1 MNRASVCSRV
11 GMNGND
17 KARKRNRDVASSG
30 SLPDTTLTGSSS
42 GSSSVT
48 GILDERIC
56 NLREAIDEIDAAL
69 AHRKVLNVRF
79 LEQIDREAE
88 EVKHHLNMLQEP
100 WKMGF
105 HPDVEFLRLS
115 FHKSL
120 TSRAKESRSEQL
132 KYWENNVNLAK
143 ERRKFVDELKELL
156 AAKKRL
162 EQT

>member
-1 MNRASVCSRV
+1 MNEKQK
-11 GMNGND
+11 N
-17 KARKRNRDVASSG
+17 RKRNKDVTSSNFAK
-30 SLPDTTLTGSSS
+30 DANLTGSN
-42 GSSSVT
+42 SSSSDVT
-48 GILDERIC
+48 GILDERIR
-56 NLREAIDEIDAAL
+56 NLREAIEEIDAAL

-79 LEQIDREAE
+79 LQQIDRERE
-88 EVKHHLNMLQEP
+88 EVKRHLDMLQEP
-100 WKMGF
+100 WQMGF

-162 EQT
+162 VQT

>member
-1 MNRASVCSRV
+1 MDDNA
-11 GMNGND
+11 GN
-17 KARKRNRDVASSG
+17 RKRSREVSSPG
-30 SLPDTTLTGSSS
+30 SDDDEQVTLTGSSS
-42 GSSSVT
+42 DPSDVT
-48 GILDERIC
+48 GILDERIH
-56 NLREAIDEIDAAL
+56 NLREAIEEIDAAL

-88 EVKHHLNMLQEP
+88 EVKRHLNMLQEP

-105 HPDVEFLRLS
+105 QPQVEFLRLS

-132 KYWENNVNLAK
+132 KYWENGVNLAK

-162 EQT
+162 VQT

>member
-1 MNRASVCSRV
+1 MNENEKVRDTNKDIASPGPAQS
-11 GMNGND
+11 
-17 KARKRNRDVASSG
+17 KEAA
-30 SLPDTTLTGSSS
+30 LTGSNSDS
-42 GSSSVT
+42 PDVT
-48 GILDERIC
+48 GILNERIC

-69 AHRKVLNVRF
+69 SHRKVLNIRF
-79 LEQIDREAE
+79 LEQIEREAE
-88 EVKHHLNMLQEP
+88 EVKYHLNMLQEP

-132 KYWENNVNLAK
+132 KYWENGVNLAK
-143 ERRKFVDELKELL
+143 ERRKFVDELKELI

-162 EQT
+162 EQA

>member
-1 MNRASVCSRV
+1 MDENKK
-11 GMNGND
+11 GKKGNSNIISATA
-17 KARKRNRDVASSG
+17 KEKM
-30 SLPDTTLTGSSS
+30 TLTRSNSSPS
-42 GSSSVT
+42 DIT
-48 GILDERIC
+48 GILDERLC
-56 NLREAIDEIDAAL
+56 NLRQAIEEIDAAL

-120 TSRAKESRSEQL
+120 TSRAKESRSEEL
-132 KYWENNVNLAK
+132 KYWENGINLAK

-162 EQT
+162 MQP